1 MASIKAIMQKIF
13 IILTLISLNSCYE
26 SMPKSWNWG
35 GKPRPLTGVRNFPP
49 ANTDYGRGFKDGC
62 EALWVVTA
70 KGAVDFKN
78 PKLNPVLMSKSPDYA
93 SGFYDGSEQCTY
105 VVDWDV
111 L

>member
-1 MASIKAIMQKIF
+1 MTKAITQKIF
-13 IILTLISLNSCYE
+13 IILTLISLSSCYE